1 MGQGV
6 IGGIPGVSPDVDL
19 TEFASQ
25 GWVDADKIRFRKN
38 YPEKIGGWAVVNS
51 DVSIPTTIPIRNVYS
66 AIINGLSVYLIGT
79 SHRLYYLYNGS
90 LVNITPLKTTSTAVA
105 NSLSTYYQTL
115 ASNPITVQ
123 NGSNLVTVAYTTGLI
138 KAGDTVTLSGS
149 SAVGG
154 IIAGNINGVQYVVS
168 ATTTTFTFYAA
179 TNASSNATGGG
190 GAVVLARQSINVT
203 KAAHGLTEGARVKLS
218 GAANTGGIL
227 AASINKEFVIRNVT
241 VNAFD
246 VQTDTAATSSVS
258 AAGGALTVYFQE
270 IDAGDVNVANGSGFG
285 SGLFGRGLYGAA
297 GSTGILTYP
306 RIWSFDRYGSQIV
319 LCAGNQSELYLWT
332 PSIDV
337 APTIIVGA
345 PTACNYVYVDEN
357 GIISALGTSAV
368 ENRVQWNDPASAT
381 NWTVSAGF
389 YPGFTTIQNAGRLI
403 ARASLEN
410 SELLF
415 TKNAV
420 YSRQFIDLPRV
431 YSFDIVDT
439 NIGLI
444 APNAQVVVNGICFWM
459 GTKGFYKYQ
468 GGKVQVLAS
477 SGLTQ
482 ASVTDYVFKNI
493 NALQSYK
500 SFCWHNKAFNEI
512 WFHYPSSSS
521 NECDRYVIYSIEGMH
536 YTIGALDRYAGEQPS
551 QLGEYPVLGG
561 GVNNAV
567 YEHEVGANADGAA
580 LPFYCETSYVSY
592 DEENSAVMIRR
603 YQPDSN
609 QTGNITVDT
618 IYKYWQQDPTAT
630 LNFGY
635 GSGVYGT
642 SNYGVSPSGILITP
656 TTQRIDL
663 DLKARFWKY
672 RISGSDLDQ
681 TWRMGK
687 WLQTVDKSSP
697 R

>member
-25 GWVDADKIRFRKN
+25 GWVDADKVRFRKN
-38 YPEKIGGWAVVNS
+38 YPEKIGGWAKVQS
-51 DVSIPTTIPIRNVYS
+51 DVTIPTTIPVRNVYS
-66 AIINGLSVYLIGT
+66 TLINGVSVYLVGT

-90 LVNITPLKTTSTAVA
+90 LVNITPLKTTSTAIP
-105 NSLSTYYQTL
+105 NSLASHYQTL
-115 ASNPITVQ
+115 AVNPITVQ
-123 NGSNLVTVAYTTGLI
+123 NGSNLVTVAYTHRLI

-149 SAVGG
+149 AAVGG
-154 IIAGNINGVQYVVS
+154 IPAGDINGVQFVVS
-168 ATTTTFTFYAA
+168 ATTSTFTFYAA
-179 TNASSNATGGG
+179 TNATSNATGGG
-190 GAVVLARQSINVT
+190 AVVILARQTISVT
-203 KAAHGLTEGARVKLS
+203 SAAHGLTDGARVKIS
-218 GAANTGGIL
+218 GSGNVGGIL

-241 VNAFD
+241 VNAYD
-246 VQTDTAATSSVS
+246 VQTDTSATSAVT
-258 AAGGALTVYFQE
+258 AAGGAGTIYFQE
-270 IDAGDVNVANGSGFG
+270 IDAGNVNVVSNSGYG
-285 SGLFGRGLYGAA
+285 YGVYGRGAYGASIA
-297 GSTGILTYP
+297 SGTYSYP
-306 RIWSFDRYGSQIV
+306 RIWSFDRYGSQVV
-319 LCAGNQSELYLWT
+319 LCAGEQSLLYLWT
-332 PSIDV
+332 PSADT
-337 APTIIVGA
+337 APTVITGA
-345 PTACNYVYVDEN
+345 PTTCNYVYVDEN

-368 ENRVQWNDPASAT
+368 ENRVQWNDPASST

-415 TKNAV
+415 TRNSI
-420 YSRQFIDLPRV
+420 YSRQFIDLPKV
-431 YSFDIVDT
+431 YSFDVVDT

-444 APNAQVVVNGICFWM
+444 APNAHVVINGICFWM
-459 GTKGFYKYQ
+459 GAKGFYKYQ

-512 WFHYPSSSS
+512 WFHYPSTNS

-536 YTIGALDRYAGEQPS
+536 YTIGTLDRYAGEQPS

-561 GVNNAV
+561 GASNAI
-567 YEHEVGANADGAA
+567 YDHENGANADSAA

-592 DEENSAVMIRR
+592 DEDNSAVMVRR

-672 RISGSDLDQ
+672 RISGGDLNQ